1 MKISRREILKLGAAA
16 GAAMTLG
23 TPELFAQAQPL
34 ILKKIPTSGEGIP
47 PIGIGTNR
55 YGVGMTETERA
66 PLRATLKKFAELGG
80 KLIDTAPAYG
90 SSEAVL
96 GDLIAELGIRDQLF
110 LATKTDMRGSLTGS
124 ASYQASLGR
133 LQTDKVEVMQVH
145 NLLNATSE
153 LAAMREWQQSG
164 KIKYIGITTSQANQ
178 FADMEKLMSSE
189 QMDFVQL
196 NYSLDDREA
205 EQRLLPLALDRGIAV
220 IVNLPFGRGSLFQ
233 KTGAKPLP
241 DWAAEFDCASWGQF
255 FLKYIVSHPAIT
267 CAIPGTRAEH
277 HAIDNF
283 GAALGRLP
291 DADLRKRQEAYF
303 ADLS

>member
-220 IVNLPFGRGSLFQ
+220 IVNLPF
-233 KTGAKPLP
+233 
-241 DWAAEFDCASWGQF
+241 
-255 FLKYIVSHPAIT
+255 
-267 CAIPGTRAEH
+267 
-277 HAIDNF
+277 
-283 GAALGRLP
+283 
-291 DADLRKRQEAYF
+291 
-303 ADLS
+303 